1 MPLLLT
7 PNLDIL
13 GAIKQLDKLLR
24 EMNIVPVL
32 EYKNIRY
39 QLKIDGNAFMTITL
53 SANHIS
59 YEKLYQPENNEKFNA
74 AFNRIVAFI
83 FSLREVEILQAS

>member
-13 GAIKQLDKLLR
+13 GAIKQLDRLLS

-32 EYKNIRY
+32 EYKNICY
-39 QLKIDGNAFMTITL
+39 QLKIDGNPFMTITL

-59 YEKLYQPENNEKFNA
+59 YEKLYQPENNEKFNP
-74 AFNRIVAFI
+74 AFNRIATFI